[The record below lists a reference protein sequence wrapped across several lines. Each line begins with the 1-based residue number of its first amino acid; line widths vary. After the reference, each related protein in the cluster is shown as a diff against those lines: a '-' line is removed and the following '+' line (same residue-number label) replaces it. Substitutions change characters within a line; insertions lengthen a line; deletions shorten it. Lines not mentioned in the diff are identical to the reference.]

1 MGISSKRIVSPNS
14 VSALK
19 TKMPSANFE
28 APNREEQCEEENTT
42 RNGGGFNDI
51 IYKIEDT
58 PPWYYAMLLALQV
71 LHLLRFTYNV
81 SYNNSICFIYYV
93 LQ

>member
-1 MGISSKRIVSPNS
+1 MGTSSKRIVSPNS
-14 VSALK
+14 VSALNK
-19 TKMPSANFE
+19 KMPSADLE
-28 APNREEQCEEENTT
+28 TPNGEEQREEENTT
-42 RNGGGFNDI
+42 RNCGGFNDI

-71 LHLLRFTYNV
+71 LHLLHFTYNV
-81 SYNNSICFIYYV
+81 SHNMCFIHYV